1 MTENII
7 TRRAHLSLMPLGAS
21 RRPRC
26 FLWETGVLGNDEL
39 EIEKRPAP
47 VREWLV
53 TGWGAAK

>member
-1 MTENII
+1 M
-7 TRRAHLSLMPLGAS
+7 LPLLEEA
-21 RRPRC
+21 
-26 FLWETGVLGNDEL
+26 EATLGNDEL